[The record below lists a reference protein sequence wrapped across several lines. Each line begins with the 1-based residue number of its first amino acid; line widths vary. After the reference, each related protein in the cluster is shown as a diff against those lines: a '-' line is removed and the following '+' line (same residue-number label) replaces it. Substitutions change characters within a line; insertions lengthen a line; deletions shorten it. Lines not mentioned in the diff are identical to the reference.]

1 MFGNEELTRHLARK
15 AELLRASEANRA
27 VLCAEAAKL
36 REVAAWVDLGVTLA
50 RKAKSVLGVVAPIL
64 GGWRA
69 PKAESPGFVTKLA
82 KGFALAQ
89 SLTALWRNWRGTT
102 QKSDDA

>member
-1 MFGNEELTRHLARK
+1 MPGNEELTRHLARK

-27 VLCAEAAKL
+27 VLCAEAGEL
-36 REVAAWVDLGVTLA
+36 REVAAWVDLGMTLA
-50 RKAKSVLGVVAPIL
+50 RKAKSVLSVVAPMISGL
-64 GGWRA
+64 RS
-69 PKAESPGFVTKLA
+69 PKEESPGLFSKIT

-102 QKSDDA
+102 QKPEDA